1 MNAVKRFLGLIWI
14 ALAPVLMWL
23 MASQAIEKIG
33 KATEGI
39 AKTNTTLQWAIIL
52 MIFIPVC
59 AGLSMFGW
67 YALKGEY
74 DHLPLSSKEL

>member
-1 MNAVKRFLGLIWI
+1 MNAIKRVFGLVWI
-14 ALAPVLMWL
+14 ALAPILIWL
-23 MASQAIEKIG
+23 MVSQAIEKIG
-33 KATEGI
+33 KAAEGI
-39 AKTNTTLQWAIIL
+39 MKTNTTLQWAIIL

-74 DHLPLSSKEL
+74 DYLPTSSNEL